1 MWRFFSVL
9 NPRPYDLQTSLRLE
23 FYDANV
29 QLLVK
34 NDGRRWIYV
43 VSAHDFRYTLVQRA
57 FEYRLG
63 GTVCDV
69 GRCEA
74 KLDRIVSQELASFL
88 RHLCKRQQD
97 LKSLT
102 RGTHDVI
109 VVLLTQYQTKLGMV
123 MVGILEFRT
132 ENNHHAVLQEIIEL
146 YGVRVEALTL
156 QVMDSKERGCY

>member
-1 MWRFFSVL
+1 M
-9 NPRPYDLQTSLRLE
+9 
-23 FYDANV
+23 
-29 QLLVK
+29 
-34 NDGRRWIYV
+34 
-43 VSAHDFRYTLVQRA
+43 
-57 FEYRLG
+57 
-63 GTVCDV
+63 

-146 YGVRVEALTL
+146 YGVRIETLTL